1 MTRGLFLKFGP
12 GVIFAANAVGVS
24 HLVQSTRA
32 GAGYG
37 LSLLLLIFLITALK
51 YPLFRFASTYSA
63 VSGKTLLDAY
73 RKDGHFAV
81 FILILSVV
89 IDMFIATA
97 AVSLVTAGIVKNVFG
112 IDVSTLLVIT
122 VLILGAFFLLAAFGY
137 SFFEKLVICMVILF
151 TLMSIAASG
160 MAVPTAIRESTN
172 IMPDLNWSP
181 AFIVFLIA
189 MAGWMPTPPSASFFL
204 SAWSAKRRQKL
215 KDQLTLKM
223 ILFDFN
229 FGYALTLIIAFAF
242 VLLGAVLLYLNNIN
256 AETDSAVSFAAILM
270 SLFSESYGSWAIP
283 IVGGAAIVVMFSTM
297 LTLFDGAPRV
307 MRQLFGFSETNKK
320 AFLGFLILQ
329 AIGVISIVYF
339 FGSSFSTFI
348 NFATST
354 AFATAPFIAI
364 YNYRAIMNDDIPDE
378 AKPRPYLRIWNF
390 ISAGVLFVIGIY
402 YFLNLFG
409 VNG

>member
-1 MTRGLFLKFGP
+1 MKSLFFKLGP

-24 HLVQSTRA
+24 HQVQSTRA

-37 LSLLLLIFLITALK
+37 LSLLLLVFIVTALK

-63 VSGKTLLDAY
+63 LSGKTLLDAY
-73 RKDGHFAV
+73 RKDGRFAV

-112 IDVSTLLVIT
+112 IETSTIVVISTLTLF
-122 VLILGAFFLLAAFGY
+122 AFFLLASFGY

-151 TLMSIAASG
+151 TLMSLTASG
-160 MAVPTAIRESTN
+160 MAVPTAISEFGN
-172 IMPDLNWSP
+172 ITPDLNWSP
-181 AFIVFLIA
+181 AFILFLIA

-204 SAWSAKRRQKL
+204 SAWSAKRHHKL
-215 KDQLTLKM
+215 KDKLTLKM
-223 ILFDFN
+223 VLFDFN

-242 VLLGAVLLYLNNIN
+242 LLLGAVLLYLNNIN

-307 MRQLFGFSETNKK
+307 MRHLFGFAEDNKR
-320 AFLGFLILQ
+320 AFLAFLILQ

-354 AFATAPFIAI
+354 AFATAPFIAY
-364 YNYRAIMNDDIPDE
+364 YNYRAIMSDDIPEE
-378 AKPRPYLRIWNF
+378 AKPKQALRVWNYV
-390 ISAGVLFVIGIY
+390 SVGVLLVIGIY
-402 YFLNLFG
+402 YFLNLLGF
-409 VNG
+409 V

>member
-1 MTRGLFLKFGP
+1 MTRSLFLKFGP

-37 LSLLLLIFLITALK
+37 LSLLLLIFLVTVLK

-97 AVSLVTAGIVKNVFG
+97 AVSLVTAGIVKNVFS

-122 VLILGAFFLLAAFGY
+122 VLILGAFFLLASFGY

-151 TLMSIAASG
+151 TLMSLAASG
-160 MAVPTAIRESTN
+160 MAIPTAIEQSAS
-172 IMPDLNWSP
+172 IFPDLEWTP

-270 SLFSESYGSWAIP
+270 SLFSKSYGNWAIP

-307 MRQLFGFSETNKK
+307 MRQLFGFSATNKK
-320 AFLGFLILQ
+320 AFLVFLILQ

-348 NFATST
+348 NFATSA

-378 AKPRPYLRIWNF
+378 AKPRSYLRIWNF
-390 ISAGVLFVIGIY
+390 VSAGVLFAIGIY

-409 VNG
+409 LV

>member
-1 MTRGLFLKFGP
+1 MASNLFIRFGP

-37 LSLLLLIFLITALK
+37 LSLLMLILLITVLK
-51 YPLFRFASTYSA
+51 YPLFRFAATYSA

-73 RKDGHFAV
+73 RKDGRFAV
-81 FILILSVV
+81 FILVLSVA

-97 AVSLVTAGIVKNVFG
+97 AVSLVTAGIVKNVFA
-112 IDVSTLLVIT
+112 IEVSTLLVIT
-122 VLILGAFFLLAAFGY
+122 VLIVTAFFLLASFGY

-151 TLMSIAASG
+151 TIMSLAASG
-160 MAVPTAIRESTN
+160 IALPTAFTENDN
-172 IMPDLNWSP
+172 IMPDLVWSP
-181 AFIVFLIA
+181 AVILFLIA

-204 SAWSAKRRQKL
+204 SAWSAKRHHKL
-215 KDQLTLKM
+215 KDKLTLKM

-256 AETDSAVSFAAILM
+256 AETDSAVSFAAIFM
-270 SLFSESYGSWAIP
+270 SLFSESYGKWAIP
-283 IVGGAAIVVMFSTM
+283 IVGGAAIIVMFSTM

-307 MRQLFGFSETNKK
+307 MRQLFGFSENNKR
-320 AFLGFLILQ
+320 AFLIFLVLQ
-329 AIGVISIVYF
+329 AIGVILIVYF

-364 YNYRAIMNDDIPDE
+364 YNYRAVMSSEIPDE

-390 ISAGVLFVIGIY
+390 VSAGLLFVIGGY
-402 YFLNLFG
+402 YFLNLLG
-409 VNG
+409 AV